1 MLMTT
6 VGFLIVLG
14 VVVTVHELGH
24 FLAARWAKMKVDIF
38 SIGFGRAIFK
48 WRDRHGTEWRIA
60 WLPLGGFVQPHGQ
73 EDMFDREKYD
83 ALTKKEKAGHYLSA
97 PAWKQAVVMIS
108 GVLMNLVLSFVI
120 YTGLFVG
127 SHEIQL
133 PVVGAS
139 ETAEILAGDRIM
151 QINGKKVVGWNDIP
165 MARELG
171 ADAPSRVVILRGEK
185 LVPLIMRPGKWGVSP
200 DPDKVE
206 IVRYDLF
213 GAAARGAAE
222 LWTQS
227 KIMMTIIWQMISGA
241 RSSKHL
247 GGLLTIAEFSG
258 RALSD
263 GLAVFLRFIAL
274 ISLNLMIINL
284 VPIPVFDG
292 GHLLI
297 LGLQAALRRNFRGR
311 AIEWVMR
318 IGWGLFLMLIAF
330 TFWNDIYRLFVK

>member
-1 MLMTT
+1 MTT

-24 FLAARWAKMKVDIF
+24 FLAARWAGMKVDTF

-48 WRDRHGTEWRIA
+48 WHDRRGTEWRIA

-97 PAWKQAVVMIS
+97 PAWKQAVVMAS
-108 GVLMNLVLSFVI
+108 GVLMNLALSFVI

-127 SHEIQL
+127 SHTVQL
-133 PVVGAS
+133 PIVGHS
-139 ETAEILAGDRIM
+139 EAAEILTGDRIM
-151 QINGKKVVGWNDIP
+151 QINGRKIGGWNDIP
-165 MARELG
+165 TAKELS
-171 ADAPSRVVILRGEK
+171 ADDDSSVVILRGEK
-185 LVPLIMRPGKWGVSP
+185 LVILKMPPGKWGISP
-200 DPDKVE
+200 DTDKIE
-206 IVRYDLF
+206 MVRYGLF
-213 GAAARGAAE
+213 GAIGRGAAE

-227 KIMMTIIWQMISGA
+227 KIMITIIWQMISGA
-241 RSSKHL
+241 RSSEHL

-263 GLAVFLRFIAL
+263 GLAVFLKFIAL

-297 LGLQAALRRNFRGR
+297 LGLQAALRRKFRGR